1 MILSLHLR
9 KRWYLFRYMIIL
21 KSIIFSSQ
29 LLENWEM
36 DYFTSIE
43 MSKVWG
49 ISSRRVSLLCS
60 EGRVPGAEKKGKTWL
75 IPKDAKKPE
84 NPRQRKKQGGTRLCT
99 RSACLNSRDH
109 KIICSRA
116 GQKELTSPLYTS
128 HGKPLITEKLTYSIR
143 SRYICLCCY
152 L

>member
-1 MILSLHLR
+1 
-9 KRWYLFRYMIIL
+9 
-21 KSIIFSSQ
+21 
-29 LLENWEM
+29 M

-84 NPRQRKKQGGTRLCT
+84 NPRRRKKQGKQD
-99 RSACLNSRDH
+99 N
-109 KIICSRA
+109 
-116 GQKELTSPLYTS
+116 E
-128 HGKPLITEKLTYSIR
+128 
-143 SRYICLCCY
+143 
-152 L
+152 